1 MMRSE
6 KDIETRWNIAVSNIF
21 VIFHLVTLTIFFW
34 IASVFCVEIRIEAW
48 REHYGVH
55 VHVSVILNS
64 CIEKLRA
71 DPCGFFF
78 RSVLKS
84 YSDKIV

>member
-6 KDIETRWNIAVSNIF
+6 KDIETRWNIAV
-21 VIFHLVTLTIFFW
+21 IFHLVTIFFW